1 MIKKSMTI
9 RGHRTSIS
17 LEHRFWDC
25 LGFLAAQENLSVSAL
40 VAQIDDRRTQELM
53 AGADTGGLSSM
64 IRLYILE
71 AALQG
76 RLNETDLGR

>member
-17 LEHRFWDC
+17 LEDRFWVC
-25 LGFLAAQENLSVSAL
+25 LGEMAQHRRLSVSAL
-40 VAQIDDRRTQELM
+40 VAEIDDRRTQDLM

-64 IRLYILE
+64 IRLYILD
-71 AALQG
+71 AALKG
-76 RLNETDLGR
+76 WLKETDLGR